1 MLWTKFQGGSD
12 GSYAKYDMRDGNAM
26 LEYIPSPGA
35 PLLHCKHVTIQPEEA
50 LRLLLASRY
59 MLLQSKQRLIYVHNL
74 SVSKRVGDYLTQDEQ
89 GKPDPDREED
99 L

>member
-35 PLLHCKHVTIQPEEA
+35 LLSTA
-50 LRLLLASRY
+50 
-59 MLLQSKQRLIYVHNL
+59 N
-74 SVSKRVGDYLTQDEQ
+74 T
-89 GKPDPDREED
+89 
-99 L
+99 